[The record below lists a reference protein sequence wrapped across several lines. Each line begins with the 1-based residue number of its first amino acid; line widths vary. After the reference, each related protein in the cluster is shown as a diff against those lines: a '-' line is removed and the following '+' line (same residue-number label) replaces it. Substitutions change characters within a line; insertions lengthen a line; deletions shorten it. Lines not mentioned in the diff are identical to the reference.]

1 MYFLYWLHVFSN
13 LSGDLIR
20 AHAISMT
27 SLSLRC
33 NHMDITEACVSACN
47 TVPPR
52 ALAMFCYSQFSLA
65 WDQSKA
71 SDHFSSVHWPKEHR
85 KQRGA
90 RCMRHPCD
98 SIIWDRQ
105 IQPREG
111 QLWSQKA
118 AHNTVS
124 GNRSIKLHSSPSKSR
139 LRFIKYKQS
148 ISHHFLSEAEREM
161 NAVFA
166 ESNSSADYL
175 AFFFPKFLQ
184 SGCICSAFPQ
194 HESLLNKCSFHQ
206 GFLHCVCQR
215 IDQQVCG

>member
-1 MYFLYWLHVFSN
+1 M
-13 LSGDLIR
+13 LS
-20 AHAISMT
+20 AWPV
-27 SLSLRC
+27 SLSDATIWTSQRS
-33 NHMDITEACVSACN
+33 VFPP
-47 TVPPR
+47 VPPR
-52 ALAMFCYSQFSLA
+52 ALAMFCSSQFSLA

-71 SDHFSSVHWPKEHR
+71 PDRFSSVQWPKEHH

-90 RCMRHPCD
+90 RRMRHPCD

-111 QLWSQKA
+111 QLWSQQA
-118 AHNTVS
+118 AHNSVS
-124 GNRSIKLHSSPSKSR
+124 GNRSIKLRSSPSKASH
-139 LRFIKYKQS
+139 RFIKYKQS
-148 ISHHFLSEAEREM
+148 SSHRFLSEAEREK

-175 AFFFPKFLQ
+175 AFFCPKFLW

-194 HESLLNKCSFHQ
+194 QESLLNKCSFHPD
-206 GFLHCVCQR
+206 FLHRVCQR